1 MRGVEMYEKLI
12 HEARANIE
20 DVVIKT
26 PLLYSPIF
34 SKMSG
39 NEVYLKCENLQ
50 VTGAYKIRGALNK
63 IRSLSADERA
73 KGVVCASAGN
83 HAQGVAYAATLT
95 KVDSTIVMPETT
107 PYLKVQSTKDFGG
120 NVVLTGSCYDDAY
133 KEAKRIEQMEGATF
147 IHPFN
152 DPDIIYGQGTVA
164 QEILDDLPNVDILLC
179 PIGGG
184 GLISGVALYAKSVN
198 PKIKVIGVQAEGAN
212 AMERSFK
219 SGKLTQLDSV
229 DTIAEGIAV
238 KTPGDLTFNYVQEYV
253 DDIITVKDS
262 MIVDAFL
269 ILTEKHKLMAETS
282 GAASLAALRKLNVK
296 GKKVVSIISG
306 GNIDMLTIS
315 SLIRSGLVS
324 RGRLFCFTVELPNT
338 PGQLLEVSHML
349 STINAN
355 VVNLEHNQFKARNR
369 FKNVSLEITVE
380 TNGFEHIQ
388 KIKNLFEESGY
399 YIEQLY

>member
-1 MRGVEMYEKLI
+1 MYEQLI
-12 HEARANIE
+12 REARENIK

-34 SKMSG
+34 SKISG

-63 IRSLSADERA
+63 IRSLSDEEKER
-73 KGVVCASAGN
+73 GVVCSSAGN

-133 KEAKRIEQMEGATF
+133 KEATRIEKEEGATF

-164 QEILDDLPNVDILLC
+164 QEILDELPSADILLC

-184 GLISGVALYAKSVN
+184 GLISGVALYAKSIN

-219 SGKLTQLDSV
+219 SGTLTALDSV

-238 KTPGDLTFNYVQEYV
+238 KTPGDLTFSYIKEYV

-269 ILTEKHKLMAETS
+269 MLTEKHKLMAETS

-315 SLIRSGLVS
+315 ALIRSGLVS

-338 PGQLLEVSHML
+338 PGQLVEVSKML
-349 STINAN
+349 SSINAN

-369 FKNVSLEITVE
+369 FKNVLLEITVE
-380 TNGFEHIQ
+380 TNGYEHIQ
-388 KIKNLFEESGY
+388 QIKSTFEEAGY

>member
-1 MRGVEMYEKLI
+1 
-12 HEARANIE
+12 
-20 DVVIKT
+20 
-26 PLLYSPIF
+26 
-34 SKMSG
+34 
-39 NEVYLKCENLQ
+39 
-50 VTGAYKIRGALNK
+50 
-63 IRSLSADERA
+63 
-73 KGVVCASAGN
+73 
-83 HAQGVAYAATLT
+83 
-95 KVDSTIVMPETT
+95 
-107 PYLKVQSTKDFGG
+107 
-120 NVVLTGSCYDDAY
+120 
-133 KEAKRIEQMEGATF
+133 
-147 IHPFN
+147 
-152 DPDIIYGQGTVA
+152 
-164 QEILDDLPNVDILLC
+164 
-179 PIGGG
+179 
-184 GLISGVALYAKSVN
+184 
-198 PKIKVIGVQAEGAN
+198 
-212 AMERSFK
+212 
-219 SGKLTQLDSV
+219 
-229 DTIAEGIAV
+229 
-238 KTPGDLTFNYVQEYV
+238 
-253 DDIITVKDS
+253 

-282 GAASLAALRKLNVK
+282 GAASLSALRKLNVK

-306 GNIDMLTIS
+306 SNMDMLTIS